1 MRVLYVTAE
10 LPWPLSSGY
19 LRHFHF
25 LRALGTRHEVTL
37 LSLTGRGPV
46 SAEVAATLAPY
57 VRRLRVFGADP
68 VAGTAAAR
76 AAQLRR
82 AARRLA
88 GAVHEELAAARC
100 DVVLLSGK
108 DTMPAL
114 RALRDAPLV
123 VDVCDAT
130 SLRLRG
136 ELPVASARRRP
147 VVAAR
152 LAEMRAIERRLARRI
167 PHLLFA
173 SDRDRDA
180 VLRNR
185 TGGAV
190 VPNGVDVEHWSR
202 TSPPAQ
208 APRIVFSGV
217 MAYRPNH
224 DAAMRLAERVLH
236 RVRAVVPDVEL
247 VLAGRDPR
255 PSLLAAG
262 RRVPGV
268 VVTGALA
275 DLRPELEAA
284 AVYCAPLRF
293 SSGIQNKLLEAMALE
308 LPVVTTPVA
317 AAGLR
322 IGGDDAPVDVAAD
335 DGGLAAALIRL
346 LDDPAERAR
355 LGAAGRRHVE
365 GHCSWER
372 SAALLEAELERAA
385 RAAHP
390 PRQGFSVAL
399 IGCDGAGKTTVARE
413 LAGDPAL
420 GVRYLYMGVSPESS
434 NRQLPTT
441 RLIHAVKRA
450 RGAPRDTGDPRA
462 PGSPQPLPPLRR
474 ARRGAR
480 AGLRL
485 GNRLAE
491 EWYRQLLAGAYQRR
505 GEVVLFDRH
514 FVADFHAA
522 DITDAQRT
530 LSRRLHG
537 LVLARAYPKPDLTI
551 FLDARP
557 EVLYARK
564 GEGTLESLARRRIE
578 YLQLRES
585 LPGYA
590 VVSAERPLA
599 DVVDEVRT
607 LIGAFEPGT

>member
-1 MRVLYVTAE
+1 MRILYVTAE

-25 LRALGTRHEVTL
+25 LRALGTRHDVTL

-46 SAEVAATLAPY
+46 SPQTAAALAPH

-68 VAGTAAAR
+68 VAAGAAAR

-88 GAVHEELAAARC
+88 SAVQEELDATRY

-114 RALRDAPLV
+114 RAVRVAPLV
-123 VDVCDAT
+123 VDVCDAA

-136 ELPVASARRRP
+136 ELAVAPARRRP

-152 LAEMRAIERRLARRI
+152 LAQMRGIERRLAQRTPR
-167 PHLLFA
+167 LLFA
-173 SDRDRDA
+173 SERDRDA
-180 VLRNR
+180 VLRHR
-185 TGGAV
+185 AGGAV
-190 VPNGVDVEHWSR
+190 VPNGVDIEHWSR

-217 MAYRPNH
+217 MGYRPNH
-224 DAAMRLAERVLH
+224 DAAMRLAERVLP
-236 RVRAVVPDVEL
+236 RVRAVVGDAEL

-255 PSLLAAG
+255 PSLLEAAH
-262 RRVPGV
+262 RVPGV

-275 DLRPELEAA
+275 DLRPDLEAA

-293 SSGIQNKLLEAMALE
+293 AAGIQNKLLEAMALE

-322 IGGDDAPVDVAAD
+322 IGGDDGPVEVAAD
-335 DGGLAAALIRL
+335 DDGLADALIRL
-346 LDDPAERAR
+346 LGDPVERAR

-365 GHCSWER
+365 RHSSWER

-385 RAAHP
+385 RA

-420 GVRYLYMGVSPESS
+420 GLRYLYMGVSPDSS

-441 RLIHAVKRA
+441 RLIHAVKRT
-450 RGAPRDTGDPRA
+450 RGAPPDTHGPRP
-462 PGSPQPLPPLRR
+462 PGRPPPLPPLRR

-485 GNRLAE
+485 ANRLAE

-522 DITDAQRT
+522 DITDAERT

-564 GEGTLESLARRRIE
+564 GEGTIESLARRRIE
-578 YLQLRES
+578 YLQLRDS

-599 DVVDEVRT
+599 EVVDEVRT
-607 LIGAFEPGT
+607 LIGAYEPGT